1 MAGPVTATILAGA
14 SVASVVAVIVT
25 ARFDT
30 VAALALTASVV
41 LLGSWRLWRHLVE
54 PYDGDPMVYLT
65 DPFRDELNGELNGE
79 LGIDLADECELA
91 TFTAL
96 QVTTLH
102 LRDARRQLLELENPP
117 QLVRAVRRLD
127 LAVTEFVFSGEGLG
141 DLAAAW
147 ALEDHAYQLVERVE
161 SHRRPA

>member
-1 MAGPVTATILAGA
+1 MAGSVTATILAA
-14 SVASVVAVIVT
+14 SCIACAAAVTVT

-30 VAALALTASVV
+30 VAALALTVAAV
-41 LLGSWRLWRHLVE
+41 LLGGWRLWQLRLEARDQRTV
-54 PYDGDPMVYLT
+54 VSLT
-65 DPFRDELNGELNGE
+65 DPFMGELTGE

-96 QVTTLH
+96 QITTVH
-102 LRDARRQLLELENPP
+102 LRDARRQLADLDNPP
-117 QLVRAVRRLD
+117 HLVRAVRRLD

-147 ALEDHAYQLVERVE
+147 ALEDHAHRLVERVA
-161 SHRRPA
+161 SHRRPAGPA

>member
-1 MAGPVTATILAGA
+1 MAIT
-14 SVASVVAVIVT
+14 VT

-30 VAALALTASVV
+30 VAALALTVSAV
-41 LLGSWRLWRHLVE
+41 LLGGWRLWDHRAGRDFDRLPLELRE
-54 PYDGDPMVYLT
+54 PFMH
-65 DPFRDELNGELNGE
+65 ELHGELHRE
-79 LGIDLADECELA
+79 LGVDLADECELA

-96 QVTTLH
+96 QMTTVH
-102 LRDARRQLLELENPP
+102 LRDARRQLLGLENPP
-117 QLVRAVRRLD
+117 HLVRAVRRLD

-147 ALEDHAYQLVERVE
+147 ALEDQAHQLAERVA

>member
-1 MAGPVTATILAGA
+1 MVGPVTATILAGA
-14 SVASVVAVIVT
+14 AIASAVAVIVT
-25 ARFDT
+25 ARSDT
-30 VAALALTASVV
+30 GAALALIISAV
-41 LLGSWRLWRHLVE
+41 LLGAWRLWHHVVGTRWDGPLVE
-54 PYDGDPMVYLT
+54 LT
-65 DPFRDELNGELNGE
+65 DPFIDDLTGE

-96 QVTTLH
+96 QITTVH
-102 LRDARRQLLELENPP
+102 LRDARRRLVELDNPP
-117 QLVRAVRRLD
+117 HLVRAVRRLD

-147 ALEDHAYQLVERVE
+147 ALEDHAHQLVERVV